1 MKVNKGD
8 FFINDKIIKKE
19 FELINKISIVSQ
31 EPYLFDDT
39 IEKNITLK
47 DKLTKKEE
55 KELENIMKICNLNSF
70 VKRRKKKN
78 LKQKLLLTA
87 ITYLEDKNRE

>member
-1 MKVNKGD
+1 MIQLK
-8 FFINDKIIKKE
+8 
-19 FELINKISIVSQ
+19 KIS
-31 EPYLFDDT
+31 
-39 IEKNITLK
+39 LK

-70 VKRRKKKN
+70 VKRRKKN